1 MTSYKDPVELFLPR
15 HLFLFKVFRT
25 ISRRKKKK
33 MEKVGSSLSQDS
45 KIFILPSLAKVFGVS
60 ARKDFW
66 IFLDVHTSEIIIR
79 MAEMQLY

>member
-1 MTSYKDPVELFLPR
+1 
-15 HLFLFKVFRT
+15 
-25 ISRRKKKK
+25 